1 MPSLKPFLWLL
12 KKEWRELLVSRAWW
26 LMLFLIGPLTGLSF
40 IGAVRSYADLS
51 EGAGEILTPLIGI
64 WAPTFS
70 ACELVAV
77 FLLPF
82 VVIHIVGRDAQSG
95 ALKLELQRRMPPLAR
110 IAAKSIIALA
120 AWLIA
125 MLPGFSAIALW
136 SSYGGTIHTPELLIL
151 LTGHILN
158 GALTIS
164 LGAAAVSLADH
175 PSTAAILTLGVTVGG
190 WVASFIAA
198 LQGGL
203 WERIAAITPAAIVDN
218 FQHGLLRLDTSLI
231 AVTLIATGLVLAAI
245 WQRIG
250 VPARR
255 RALESVATILVAA
268 LAILAISQT
277 HSSWDLS
284 ENRANSFPIA
294 DEQAL
299 RAIEDPLRILVR
311 LAPEDPR
318 RVDLER
324 NTFSKLRRVM
334 PRLVIDYQSTT
345 STGIYEQANVGYGE
359 IQYRMSGRQQ
369 SSRVSTPEGV
379 LESIYS
385 LAAIEPSKD
394 STGPAFRGHPMTTE
408 PRGAALVFYG
418 LCPALT
424 GLCAFYFL
432 RRR

>member
-1 MPSLKPFLWLL
+1 MLL
-12 KKEWRELLVSRAWW
+12 
-26 LMLFLIGPLTGLSF
+26 LIGPLTGLSF
-40 IGAVRSYADLS
+40 IEAVRSYAELS
-51 EGAGEILTPLIGI
+51 RGAGEILTPLIGI

-95 ALKLELQRRMPPLAR
+95 ALKLELQRRLPPLAR
-110 IAAKSIIALA
+110 IAAKFLIALA

-125 MLPGFSAIALW
+125 MLPGLSAIALW
-136 SSYGGTIHTPELLIL
+136 TSYGGTIHTPELLTL
-151 LTGHILN
+151 LAGHLLN

-164 LGAAAVSLADH
+164 LGAAAASLAEH
-175 PSTAAILTLGVTVGG
+175 PSTAAILTLGVTVGA

-203 WERIAAITPAAIVDN
+203 WERVAALTPAAIVDT

-231 AVTLIATGLVLAAI
+231 AATLIATGLVVAAI

-250 VPARR
+250 VPTRR
-255 RALESVATILVAA
+255 RALESVATIIVAA
-268 LAILAISQT
+268 LAILASTQA
-277 HSSWDLS
+277 HSSWDFS
-284 ENRANSFPIA
+284 ENRANSFRLA

-299 RAIEDPLRILVR
+299 RSIGEPLRIVVH

-324 NTFSKLRRVM
+324 NSFSKLRRVM
-334 PRLVIDYQSTT
+334 PRLTIDFESTT
-345 STGIYEQANVGYGE
+345 STGIYEQANDGYGE
-359 IQYRMSGRQQ
+359 IQYRMGDRQR
-369 SSRVSTPEGV
+369 SSRISTSEGV

-385 LAAIEPSKD
+385 LAAVEVSKD

-408 PRGAALVFYG
+408 PRGAALLFYG

-424 GLCAFYFL
+424 GFCAFYCL

>member
-1 MPSLKPFLWLL
+1 MLL
-12 KKEWRELLVSRAWW
+12 
-26 LMLFLIGPLTGLSF
+26 LIGPLTGLSF
-40 IGAVRSYADLS
+40 IEAVRSYAELS

-95 ALKLELQRRMPPLAR
+95 ALKLELQRRLPPLVR
-110 IAAKSIIALA
+110 IAAKFLIALA

-125 MLPGFSAIALW
+125 MLPGLSAIVLW
-136 SSYGGTIHTPELLIL
+136 MSYGGTIHTPELLTL
-151 LTGHILN
+151 LAGHLLN
-158 GALTIS
+158 GALTIA
-164 LGAAAVSLADH
+164 LGAAAASLAEH
-175 PSTAAILTLGVTVGG
+175 PSTAAILTLGVTVGA

-198 LQGGL
+198 LQGGP
-203 WERIAAITPAAIVDN
+203 WERIAAITPAAIVDT

-250 VPARR
+250 VPTRR
-255 RALESVATILVAA
+255 RALESVATILVAV
-268 LAILAISQT
+268 LAILGSTQAN
-277 HSSWDLS
+277 SSWDFS
-284 ENRANSFPIA
+284 ENRVNSFPLA

-299 RAIEDPLRILVR
+299 RSIAEPLRIVVH

-334 PRLVIDYQSTT
+334 QRLVIDYESTT
-345 STGIYEQANVGYGE
+345 STGIYEQANAGYGE
-359 IQYRMSGRQQ
+359 IQYRMGDRQR
-369 SSRVSTPEGV
+369 SSRISTPEGV

-385 LAAIEPSKD
+385 LAAVEVSKD
-394 STGPAFRGHPMTTE
+394 SIEPAFRGHPMTTE
-408 PRGAALVFYG
+408 PRGAALLFYG

-424 GLCAFYFL
+424 GLCAFYCL

>member
-1 MPSLKPFLWLL
+1 MPSLKPFLWLR

-40 IGAVRSYADLS
+40 IGAVRSYAEIS

-110 IAAKSIIALA
+110 IAAKFLIALA

-125 MLPGFSAIALW
+125 MLPGLSAIALW

-151 LTGHILN
+151 LTGYLLN

-164 LGAAAVSLADH
+164 LGAAAASLAEH
-175 PSTAAILTLGVTVGG
+175 PSTAAILTLGVTVGA

-203 WERIAAITPAAIVDN
+203 WERIAAITPAAIVDT

-231 AVTLIATGLVLAAI
+231 AATLIATGLVLAAI

-250 VPARR
+250 VPTRR
-255 RALESVATILVAA
+255 RALESVATIIVAA
-268 LAILAISQT
+268 LAILEIG
-277 HSSWDLS
+277 
-284 ENRANSFPIA
+284 RAH
-294 DEQAL
+294 
-299 RAIEDPLRILVR
+299 V
-311 LAPEDPR
+311 
-318 RVDLER
+318 
-324 NTFSKLRRVM
+324 
-334 PRLVIDYQSTT
+334 
-345 STGIYEQANVGYGE
+345 
-359 IQYRMSGRQQ
+359 
-369 SSRVSTPEGV
+369 
-379 LESIYS
+379 
-385 LAAIEPSKD
+385 
-394 STGPAFRGHPMTTE
+394 
-408 PRGAALVFYG
+408 
-418 LCPALT
+418 
-424 GLCAFYFL
+424 
-432 RRR
+432 